1 MPDDCSDILTT
12 SSQQQSWLFAETVEK
27 IDNDNRQQRQKSC
40 SAEFLPSK

>member
-27 IDNDNRQQRQKSC
+27 IDNDNRQKSC